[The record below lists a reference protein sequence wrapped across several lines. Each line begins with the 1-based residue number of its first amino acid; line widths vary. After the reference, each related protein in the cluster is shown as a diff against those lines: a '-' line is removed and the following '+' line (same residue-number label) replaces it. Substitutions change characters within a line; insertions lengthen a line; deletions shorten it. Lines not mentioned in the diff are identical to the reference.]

1 MLLALALYASTTVTN
16 EKTPRYDLEPLYHDG
31 KAHGPKARSGR

>member
-1 MLLALALYASTTVTN
+1 MVLALALYASTTVTN
-16 EKTPRYDLEPLYHDG
+16 ENTPRYDLEPLYHDG